1 MEIVAHNHVGFKA
14 AQEIDRDEVLGCRE
28 AEAVEVDLATATG
41 GHPERECRDV
51 AADEAAIAACAGIV
65 VRPRAAVLRPVHGRA
80 SILVRSSGAV
90 VGKAA
95 LVLRSR
101 ADVRVDLQLAANP
114 ASARRKDLVRVPS
127 VDQECLVVRRLTGS
141 RASARLRVS
150 VVDRR
155 AAVFRPT
162 VRVADVRLT

>member
-1 MEIVAHNHVGFKA
+1 V
-14 AQEIDRDEVLGCRE
+14 
-28 AEAVEVDLATATG
+28 
-41 GHPERECRDV
+41 
-51 AADEAAIAACAGIV
+51 
-65 VRPRAAVLRPVHGRA
+65 
-80 SILVRSSGAV
+80 V

-101 ADVRVDLQLAANP
+101 EDVRVDLQLAANP
-114 ASARRKDLVRVPS
+114 
-127 VDQECLVVRRLTGS
+127 
-141 RASARLRVS
+141 ASARLRVS